1 MQTLKKLL
9 NQIDGKGYKA
19 YKQIKGTYQ
28 FQQYA
33 LRFDHIQGDP
43 FAAPSRIS
51 LIVPMEVGAFPTE
64 LWNEPIRKT
73 ALEDFLRRTVA
84 RSINR
89 NVKGR
94 RGSGKSGQVAIETG
108 GQQVLVRNAI
118 IITPGYIEARMT
130 VGLPASGRN
139 VSGREAETIFF
150 SELPLVVQQSLLYAN
165 LPAKEIKHHVNTVE
179 DQDFLRAQLEQK
191 DLVAFI
197 SNGAILPRRSGIDD
211 HPLAQDAIPFK
222 SPDSLSYEFDLP
234 NAGTIRGMGIPKG
247 VTLIVGGGFHGKST
261 LLHALER
268 GVYNHIP
275 GDGRECV
282 VTDPT
287 AVKIRAEDGRAIFNV
302 NICPFINNLPFGR
315 DTLSFFTENASGSTS
330 QAANI
335 IEALDCGAK
344 TLLIDEDTSAT
355 NFMIRDERMQSL
367 VRKDKE
373 PITPF
378 LFRVRELYEQHGTS
392 TVIVMGGSG
401 DYFDVADTVI
411 MMDSYEPK
419 DVTLETKKLARN
431 LYREEIDTGVIRISK
446 RDSRRKPRTRSL
458 DPSRGKRDIK
468 IDAKDVDFLLYG
480 ENIIDLSKVEQLI
493 DIAQTRAIGWFIY
506 SLYSRYGEQA
516 DNLITGLEDS
526 FRAVSEKGLD
536 ELIPYKTG
544 NLAMPRLFEVAATI
558 NRLRATKW

>member
-51 LIVPMEVGAFPTE
+51 LIVPMGVGAFPTE
-64 LWNEPIRKT
+64 LWNKPIRKT
-73 ALEDFLRRTVA
+73 ALEDFLRRIVTI
-84 RSINR
+84 SICR

-118 IITPGYIEARMT
+118 ILTPGYIEARMT
-130 VGLPASGRN
+130 VGLPALGRN
-139 VSGREAETIFF
+139 VSGRDAQTIFF
-150 SELPLVVQQSLLYAN
+150 SELPQVVQQSLLYAS
-165 LPAKEIKHHVNTVE
+165 LPANEIKHHVNTVE
-179 DQDFLRAQLEQK
+179 DQDFLRAQLEK
-191 DLVAFI
+191 KELVAFI
-197 SNGAILPRRSGIDD
+197 ANGAVLPRRSGIDD
-211 HPLAQDAIPFK
+211 HPLTQDAIPFK
-222 SPDSLSYEFDLP
+222 SPDSLNCEFDSP
-234 NAGTIRGMGIPKG
+234 NAGIIRGMGIPKG
-247 VTLIVGGGFHGKST
+247 VTLIIGGGFHGKST

-287 AVKIRAEDGRAIFNV
+287 AAKIRAEDGRAIFNV
-302 NICPFINNLPFGR
+302 NISPFINNLPFGR
-315 DTLSFFTENASGSTS
+315 NTSSFFTENASGSTS

-335 IEALDCGAK
+335 IEALECGAK

-367 VRKDKE
+367 VKKDKE

-378 LFRVRELYEQHGTS
+378 LFRVRELYEQHGVS

-411 MMDSYEPK
+411 MMDNYEPK
-419 DVTLETKKLARN
+419 DVTQETKKLAGN
-431 LYREEIDTGVIRISK
+431 LYRKEIDTQVIQISK
-446 RDSRRKPRTRSL
+446 RDSHRKPRTKSL
-458 DPSRGKRDIK
+458 DPSSGKRDIK
-468 IDAKDVDFLLYG
+468 IDAKDIDLLLYG
-480 ENIIDLSKVEQLI
+480 EDLIDLSKVEQLI

-506 SLYSRYGEQA
+506 SLYARYGEQA
-516 DNLITGLEDS
+516 INLIKGLEDS

-544 NLAMPRLFEVAATI
+544 NLAMPRPFEVAAAI
-558 NRLRATKW
+558 NRLRATMW

>member
-64 LWNEPIRKT
+64 LRNEPIRKT

-526 FRAVSEKGLD
+526 FRVVSEKGLD